1 MSTNAYDSVL
11 APPTDG
17 ELAPPEDRTLLGRT
31 KEIAITID
39 DIQAFP
45 LNPRQ
50 SDNPRFDEIMASIEV
65 ILRILPVS
73 KSAREVISVGNPV
86 FLSTTITLTSV
97 RFNGTIR

>member
-11 APPTDG
+11 APQTGG

-39 DIQAFP
+39 DIQEFP

-50 SDNPRFDEIMASIEV
+50 SDNPALMKSWHR
-65 ILRILPVS
+65 LRP
-73 KSAREVISVGNPV
+73 SVCNNRSP
-86 FLSTTITLTSV
+86 
-97 RFNGTIR
+97 